1 MNIIIGLLVG
11 IHNAHLRAKLNGH
24 IADSHALFHGQ
35 MINRITS
42 ILDHMTDTCSHTI
55 SGNQSEDKVL
65 GIDTFRWHSGKFDQ
79 HFLRLDLPNGL
90 RRKDVLYL
98 RSTNSKSN
106 SSKSSVSGRVTVTAD
121 DKFARLSLACFGSN
135 HMNNT
140 LQLRSV
146 SRVFNAKI
154 LDILRKFINLSLG
167 NNIPDII
174 DIDRRN
180 IMVKGSKG
188 QIRPSNFA
196 PCISKTLKSLRA
208 GYFMNIMLIHIHKL
222 GLTFFTCYQMPF
234 PQLIK
239 NRFSSHTSFSIC
251 NIKFRFPL
259 LFRKS
264 KPTRNTIFWSCGE
277 RGDHLIK
284 RPNLRLPMLIRAK
297 SSLECGSDFS

>member
-1 MNIIIGLLVG
+1 MNVIIGLLVG
-11 IHNAHLRAKLNGH
+11 IHNAHLRAKLYGH
-24 IADSHALFHGQ
+24 IADGHALFHSK
-35 MINRITS
+35 MVNRITS

-65 GIDTFRWHSGKFDQ
+65 GIDTFRRHSSKFYQ

-90 RRKDVLYL
+90 RGKDVLYL
-98 RSTNSKSN
+98 RSTDSKSN
-106 SSKSSVSGRVTVTAD
+106 SSKSSVSGRVTIATD
-121 DKFARLSLACFGSN
+121 DEFARLSLARFGSN
-135 HMNNT
+135 HMNNS
-140 LQLRSV
+140 LQFRSV
-146 SRVFNAKI
+146 SCMLNTKI

-167 NNIPDII
+167 NHIPNII

-180 IMVKGSKG
+180 IMIKGPKS

-196 PCISKTLKSLRA
+196 SCISKTLKSLRA

-251 NIKFRFPL
+251 NTKFQFPL
-259 LFRKS
+259 LIRKS

-277 RGDHLIK
+277 RGDRLIK
-284 RPNLRLPMLIRAK
+284 PPKPAAAK
-297 SSLECGSDFS
+297 ADSSKVFSGMR

>member
-1 MNIIIGLLVG
+1 M
-11 IHNAHLRAKLNGH
+11 
-24 IADSHALFHGQ
+24 
-35 MINRITS
+35 
-42 ILDHMTDTCSHTI
+42 
-55 SGNQSEDKVL
+55 
-65 GIDTFRWHSGKFDQ
+65 
-79 HFLRLDLPNGL
+79 
-90 RRKDVLYL
+90 
-98 RSTNSKSN
+98 
-106 SSKSSVSGRVTVTAD
+106 TVTAD
-121 DKFARLSLACFGSN
+121 DKFARLSLACFRSN
-135 HMNNT
+135 HMDDP
-140 LQLRSV
+140 LQLRSM
-146 SRVFNAKI
+146 SRMLDAKI
-154 LDILRKFINLSLG
+154 FDILRKFINLCLG
-167 NNIPDII
+167 NHIPNII

-222 GLTFFTCYQMPF
+222 GLAFFTSYQMPF

-277 RGDHLIK
+277 RGGRLIK
-284 RPNLRLPMLIRAK
+284 RPNLRMPMLPGAK